1 MAQVIP
7 HSEASRI
14 AQFMG
19 LRGWPRIDDVG
30 LVALVETGL
39 PISTAVTIARKL
51 DPKGA
56 YLEVYDL
63 IPKATYYRRKKLKK
77 PLTKD
82 QSEMI
87 YALSKVFS
95 EAIRHYHD
103 DKESA
108 SLFLSRKHP
117 LLGGRSPLDVARE
130 STAGADLVM
139 DLFARAEAGVAI

>member
-1 MAQVIP
+1 M
-7 HSEASRI
+7 
-14 AQFMG
+14 
-19 LRGWPRIDDVG
+19 L
-30 LVALVETGL
+30 
-39 PISTAVTIARKL
+39 
-51 DPKGA
+51 
-56 YLEVYDL
+56 
-63 IPKATYYRRKKLKK
+63 
-77 PLTKD
+77 
-82 QSEMI
+82 
-87 YALSKVFS
+87 YALSKVLS

>member
-1 MAQVIP
+1 
-7 HSEASRI
+7 
-14 AQFMG
+14 MG

-39 PISTAVTIARKL
+39 PISTADTIARKL

-56 YLEVYDL
+56 YLEVHDL

>member
-1 MAQVIP
+1 MGDAIP
-7 HSEASRI
+7 QSEAGRL

-19 LRGWPRIDDVG
+19 LKAWPKIDDVR
-30 LVALVETGL
+30 LVECVAAGL
-39 PISTAVTIARKL
+39 PISTAVTIVRKL
-51 DPKGA
+51 DPSGA
-56 YLEVYDL
+56 HLHVHDL
-63 IPKATYYRRKKLKK
+63 IPKATYYRRKEQKK

-87 YALSKVFS
+87 FALSKVFC

-103 DKESA
+103 DRGAA

-130 STAGADLVM
+130 STAGADLV
-139 DLFARAEAGVAI
+139 LKLLARAEAGVAV

>member
-1 MAQVIP
+1 MAQAIP

-14 AQFMG
+14 AKFMG

-56 YLEVYDL
+56 YLEVHDL
-63 IPKATYYRRKKLKK
+63 IPKATYYRRKKLKQ

>member
-1 MAQVIP
+1 MAQAIP

-14 AQFMG
+14 AKFMG
-19 LRGWPRIDDVG
+19 LKAWPRIDDVG

-139 DLFARAEAGVAI
+139 ELFARAEASVAI